1 MIDTIL
7 FDLDGTLA
15 DTAPDL
21 AGALNAI
28 RVKQGLTELPLE
40 TISPT
45 VSLGGNAMIKLAF
58 GLEESDDGFEEIREQ
73 FLNYYLDHIAD
84 ETRLYEGM
92 QELLT
97 TLENNNKIWGIVTN
111 KSTWL
116 TTPLL
121 KALELDKRSACIVC
135 GDTTEHRKP
144 HPAPILHACELM
156 KAKPATTL
164 YIGDAQRDIEA
175 GSRAGTKTMVALYG
189 YIEENENPVDWNAD
203 SMVNSVHEINDKI
216 SELCT

>member
-1 MIDTIL
+1 MIETIL

-28 RVKQGLTELPLE
+28 REKHHLEKLPLE
-40 TISPT
+40 VISPT

-58 GLEESDDGFEEIREQ
+58 DLEEGDSGFEEIREQ
-73 FLNYYLDHIAD
+73 FLNYYQDHIAE

-92 QELLT
+92 EELLNQ
-97 TLENNNKIWGIVTN
+97 LEKENKTWGIVTN

-121 KALELDKRSACIVC
+121 EALALDKRAACIVC
-135 GDTTEHRKP
+135 GDTLTQRKP
-144 HPAPILHACELM
+144 HPAPILHACELTH
-156 KAKPATTL
+156 AKPETTI

-175 GSRAGTKTMVALYG
+175 GNRAGTKTMVALYG
-189 YIEENENPVDWNAD
+189 YIETNENPEDWNAD
-203 SMVNSVHEINDKI
+203 TMVSSVSEINIKL
-216 SELCT
+216 SEL

>member
-1 MIDTIL
+1 MIDTVL

-28 RVKQGLTELPLE
+28 RIKHDLPALPLE

-58 GLEESDDGFEEIREQ
+58 DLEEGNSGFEEIREQ
-73 FLNYYLDHIAD
+73 FLNYYLEHIAE
-84 ETRLYEGM
+84 ETRLYDGM
-92 QELLT
+92 HELLAL
-97 TLENNNKIWGIVTN
+97 LESKNKTWGIVTN

-121 KALELDKRSACIVC
+121 EALELDKRTACIVC
-135 GDTTEHRKP
+135 GDTLEQRKP
-144 HPAPILHACELM
+144 HPAPILHACELVQ
-156 KAKPATTL
+156 AEPASTI
-164 YIGDAQRDIEA
+164 YIGDASRDIEA
-175 GSRAGTKTMVALYG
+175 GKRAGTKTMVALYG
-189 YIEENENPVDWNAD
+189 YIEKNENPKDWNAD
-203 SMVNSVHEINDKI
+203 TMVNSVHEIHDKI
-216 SELCT
+216 SELRS

>member
-1 MIDTIL
+1 MIDYVL

-28 RVKQGLTELPLE
+28 RVKHGLPELSLE

-58 GLEESDDGFEEIREQ
+58 NLEEGDDGFEEIREQ
-73 FLNYYLDHIAD
+73 FLNYYLEHIAD
-84 ETRLYEGM
+84 ETRLYDGM
-92 QELLT
+92 ESLLS

-121 KALELDKRSACIVC
+121 EALELDKRSACVVC
-135 GDTTEHRKP
+135 GDTLEHRKP
-144 HPAPILHACELM
+144 HPAPILHACDLID
-156 KAKPATTL
+156 AKPENTL
-164 YIGDAQRDIEA
+164 YIGDAKRDVEA
-175 GSRAGTKTMVALYG
+175 GIRAGTKTMVALYG
-189 YIEENENPVDWNAD
+189 YIEADEDPVDWNAD
-203 SMVNSVHEINDKI
+203 TMVSSVDQINNKI
-216 SELCT
+216 SEFCS

>member
-1 MIDTIL
+1 MIKNIL

-28 RVKQGLTELPLE
+28 RRQHGLSELPLAV
-40 TISPT
+40 IRPT
-45 VSLGGNAMIKLAF
+45 VSLGGHAMIKLAF
-58 GLEESDDGFEEIREQ
+58 NLEEGDDGFEEIREQ
-73 FLNYYLDHIAD
+73 FLNYYLEHIAD
-84 ETRLYEGM
+84 QTRLYDGM
-92 QELLT
+92 GELLVSI
-97 TLENNNKIWGIVTN
+97 ENNDRNWGIVTN

-121 KALELDKRSACIVC
+121 KALELDNRTACVVC

-144 HPAPILHACELM
+144 HPAPILHALELIN
-156 KAKPATTL
+156 ANADSTI

-175 GSRAGTKTMVALYG
+175 GYRAGTKTMIALYG
-189 YIEENENPVDWNAD
+189 YIEREQNPVDWKAD
-203 SMVNSVHEINDKI
+203 SMVNSVHEIYDKI
-216 SELCT
+216 SEF

>member
-73 FLNYYLDHIAD
+73 FLNYYLEHIAD
-84 ETRLYEGM
+84 ETQLYEGM

-97 TLENNNKIWGIVTN
+97 TLENNNKNWGIVTN

-121 KALELDKRSACIVC
+121 EALELDKRSACIVC

-156 KAKPATTL
+156 KAEPATTL

-216 SELCT
+216 SELCS